1 MADNRNGKKGS
12 NGKDKPFRRPRKK
25 VCAFCAEKVDEIDYK
40 DVEKLKRFVSDKGKI
55 LPRRVTGT
63 CAKHQRKVT
72 EAIKRARTIALL
84 PFTVE

>member
-1 MADNRNGKKGS
+1 MADNRKRGS

-25 VCAFCAEKVDEIDYK
+25 VCTFCVEHIDEIDYK

-72 EAIKRARTIALL
+72 EAIKRARTIAIL
-84 PFTVE
+84 PYTAE

>member
-1 MADNRNGKKGS
+1 MADNRKKGS
-12 NGKDKPFRRPRKK
+12 NSKDKPFRRPRKK
-25 VCAFCAEKVDEIDYK
+25 VCTFCVEKIDEIDYK

-72 EAIKRARTIALL
+72 EAIKRARTVALL

>member
-1 MADNRNGKKGS
+1 MADNRKKGS

-25 VCAFCAEKVDEIDYK
+25 VCTFCVEHMDEIDYK

>member
-1 MADNRNGKKGS
+1 MADNRKKGA

-25 VCAFCAEKVDEIDYK
+25 VCTFCVEHIDEIDYK

-63 CAKHQRKVT
+63 CAKHQRKIT